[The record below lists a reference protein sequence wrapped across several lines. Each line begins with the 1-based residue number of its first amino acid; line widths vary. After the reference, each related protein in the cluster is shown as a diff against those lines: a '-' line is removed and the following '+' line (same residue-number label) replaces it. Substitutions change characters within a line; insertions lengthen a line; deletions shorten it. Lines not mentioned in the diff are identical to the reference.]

1 MMVKEILLEELQP
14 GDLVDLVKPII
25 EIDTYKAKIDERNIV
40 VAFFVREED
49 PAYDLSRFIEF
60 SSNDVLDTEVSP
72 APNRM
77 GYYIVF
83 VEFTPVNIAKKVH
96 TLLLGVHYL
105 TDIKKWIYKAY
116 GKQGKI
122 ELE

>member
-1 MMVKEILLEELQP
+1 MTKKILLEDLQA
-14 GDLVDLVKPII
+14 GDLVDLVKPMI
-25 EIDTYKAKIDERNIV
+25 EIDTYKPKIDDDNIV
-40 VAFFVREED
+40 VAIFVREED

-60 SSNDVLDTEVSP
+60 SSKDVLDTEVSP

-96 TLLLGVHYL
+96 SMLSAIRYL
-105 TDIKKWIYKAY
+105 TEVDKWTYKAY
-116 GKQGKI
+116 NKTGKI
-122 ELE
+122 ILD